1 MSLYPL
7 ALRIAGRRVLVV
19 GGGTVA
25 TRRVPG
31 LIAAGAQV
39 EIVAPELTPALQAH
53 VDAGRAVW
61 TPRRFA
67 PGDVAGAWLV
77 HVAVDDPQAAAQVSE
92 AAEEHRVF

>member
-25 TRRVPG
+25 TRRVPA

-39 EIVAPELTPALQAH
+39 EIVAPELT
-53 VDAGRAVW
+53 
-61 TPRRFA
+61 
-67 PGDVAGAWLV
+67 
-77 HVAVDDPQAAAQVSE
+77 
-92 AAEEHRVF
+92 